1 MAKKFI
7 IVGNCIAGVS
17 AAEEIVKSNDNFEIT
32 IVSGEDSLAYYRPML
47 SEYISDSHN
56 EKRFLLHD
64 KEWYEKNGIK
74 VLLGTRAIKIDKDN
88 KNLYLD
94 NEKMLP
100 YDKLILANGS
110 HNFIPPIPGHEKE
123 NIFSL
128 RCLSDADKIKLKA
141 KDSQSAIIIGGGILG
156 LEVGWQL
163 RKCGLKITVLD
174 IADRLLSVQLDK
186 ESSEIFEGKVLET
199 GIKVIKNAK
208 IDSITGETHAD
219 GIRLADGTLLTADF
233 IVISAGVRANVTLGK
248 TADIKFNRGIIVN
261 EKMETSEADIYAAGD
276 VAEFNGI
283 NYAIWPESMDQ
294 GKIAGRNASDV
305 LSEYEQIIPSNIY
318 MGMNLKLFS
327 IGDVG
332 NKEGISYD
340 VVKNQDGDYFE
351 KFYFIDNYFVGGI
364 LIGSLAKSLKLK
376 TALKSKF
383 SNYKYQVFIS
393 F

>member
-128 RCLSDADKIKLKA
+128 RCKNTKL
-141 KDSQSAIIIGGGILG
+141 
-156 LEVGWQL
+156 V
-163 RKCGLKITVLD
+163 
-174 IADRLLSVQLDK
+174 
-186 ESSEIFEGKVLET
+186 
-199 GIKVIKNAK
+199 
-208 IDSITGETHAD
+208 
-219 GIRLADGTLLTADF
+219 
-233 IVISAGVRANVTLGK
+233 
-248 TADIKFNRGIIVN
+248 
-261 EKMETSEADIYAAGD
+261 
-276 VAEFNGI
+276 
-283 NYAIWPESMDQ
+283 
-294 GKIAGRNASDV
+294 
-305 LSEYEQIIPSNIY
+305 
-318 MGMNLKLFS
+318 
-327 IGDVG
+327 
-332 NKEGISYD
+332 
-340 VVKNQDGDYFE
+340 
-351 KFYFIDNYFVGGI
+351 
-364 LIGSLAKSLKLK
+364 
-376 TALKSKF
+376 
-383 SNYKYQVFIS
+383 
-393 F
+393 